1 MTKCQCKESTHKH
14 HRPGECKNPATHK
27 DTQMCDP
34 CHNEKVA
41 KQMVDTQAGTNT
53 PCLAAARSDLPRS
66 AQEVLATLTRS
77 HTSFSGLGLSFSN
90 VSGTIANP
98 K

>member
-1 MTKCQCKESTHKH
+1 MAQIVGKVVYQRLCRSIKKEKEFKMTKCQCKESTRKH

-41 KQMVDTQAGTNT
+41 KQMVDAQAGTNN
-53 PCLAAARSDLPRS
+53 PMPR
-66 AQEVLATLTRS
+66 RR
-77 HTSFSGLGLSFSN
+77 
-90 VSGTIANP
+90 
-98 K
+98 